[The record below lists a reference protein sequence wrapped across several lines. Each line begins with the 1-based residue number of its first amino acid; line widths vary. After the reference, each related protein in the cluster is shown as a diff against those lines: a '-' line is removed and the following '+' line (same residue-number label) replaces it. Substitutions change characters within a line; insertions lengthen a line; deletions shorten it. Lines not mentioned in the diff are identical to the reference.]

1 MSATFTLQVEAIDS
15 VDLTVTLKVWAT
27 AAASI
32 LDTAF
37 TRGFVLS
44 SLTNGP
50 YGASKS
56 DYEKRNG
63 MIASWAKSRYKNALA
78 NEAFPSFLYEEDPSK
93 NAEKEAYLDR
103 FCTHVEVLRLANFA
117 RYSSEIEA
125 QMWARA
131 EKLHA
136 EKKDLFEAYQHYFL
150 RVHMS
155 DAKWATAYAVGDV
168 IESSSFEVFPEDS
181 KNPYTGTSRFDGI
194 PRTLFRDQTP

>member
-1 MSATFTLQVEAIDS
+1 MSATFTLQVEEITS

-27 AAASI
+27 ASASI

-56 DYEKRNG
+56 DYESCKS
-63 MIASWAKSRYKNALA
+63 MIASWAASRYKNALA
-78 NEAFPSFLYEEDPSK
+78 NEVFPGVLYEDDPSK
-93 NAEKEAYLDR
+93 NAGKEAYLDR
-103 FCTHVEVLRLANFA
+103 FCTHVEVRRLVNFS
-117 RYSSEIEA
+117 RYSSETETR
-125 QMWARA
+125 MWARA

-136 EKKDLFEAYQHYFL
+136 EKKDIFEAYQHDFF
-150 RVHMS
+150 RVHMT

-181 KNPYTGTSRFDGI
+181 RNYCTGTSRLDGI
-194 PRTLFRDQTP
+194 PKTLFAS

>member
-15 VDLTVTLKVWAT
+15 VDLAVTLKVWAT

-63 MIASWAKSRYKNALA
+63 MIASWAKSRYKSALA
-78 NEAFPSFLYEEDPSK
+78 NEAFPSFLYEEDPSRG
-93 NAEKEAYLDR
+93 AAMAVAVTSPWRRSASLSR
-103 FCTHVEVLRLANFA
+103 ASRRAWITAGRTGRLRL
-117 RYSSEIEA
+117 
-125 QMWARA
+125 RA
-131 EKLHA
+131 W
-136 EKKDLFEAYQHYFL
+136 
-150 RVHMS
+150 S
-155 DAKWATAYAVGDV
+155 TTV
-168 IESSSFEVFPEDS
+168 IA
-181 KNPYTGTSRFDGI
+181 
-194 PRTLFRDQTP
+194 